1 MADIIHVRREPH
13 GAGLTRVT
21 EEHYELARGPFSKP
35 THEVV
40 RYEHREPEPDGAHF
54 NGNFAAIVIGG
65 LALALFVLIG
75 VSP

>member
-1 MADIIHVRREPH
+1 MADNVIHVRREPH
-13 GAGLTRVT
+13 GAGLARVT
-21 EEHYELARGPFSKP
+21 ETTFYPEAERR
-35 THEVV
+35 HEVV
-40 RYEHREPEPDGAHF
+40 RYEYSEEESDGSHF